1 MGEAASE
8 QMVGKERVVLL
19 GAGRVATH
27 LVPALV
33 HAGYCVAQ
41 VWSRTETSARDL
53 AERMD
58 IAYTTNLDAVVDD
71 ADIYIASVA
80 DGALPKVAERVVARV
95 GKAPLYIHT
104 AGSVGME
111 LWQNCGAVHYG
122 ILYPLQTFSKERE
135 VDVRKVSFFVEASNE
150 EVMRSIDELA
160 HNLSDKVYCADS
172 IRRARLHVAA
182 VFACNFANA
191 MYDVAHRLLADEKI
205 PFEVVLPLIDET
217 AAKVHTLTPHDAQTG
232 PAVRGDSVVM
242 RSHMAALEAH
252 EDLYTMYDLI
262 SNYITK
268 NK

>member
-160 HNLSDKVYCADS
+160 HNLSDKV
-172 IRRARLHVAA
+172 
-182 VFACNFANA
+182 
-191 MYDVAHRLLADEKI
+191 
-205 PFEVVLPLIDET
+205 
-217 AAKVHTLTPHDAQTG
+217 
-232 PAVRGDSVVM
+232 
-242 RSHMAALEAH
+242 
-252 EDLYTMYDLI
+252 
-262 SNYITK
+262 
-268 NK
+268 